1 MFLKKKDD
9 GIQTSAEV
17 IDRWELIKAQE
28 KKAKGEVGKDK
39 FFKNLPPRL
48 PALLFAYD
56 IYKRAKKH
64 GLAKMGN
71 WSQDN
76 IEDQGGDF
84 TEAKAGQKLF
94 EIVAIC
100 KENGIDPESAL
111 RQFSA
116 QQIDLLSKV
125 ETK

>member
-1 MFLKKKDD
+1 
-9 GIQTSAEV
+9 
-17 IDRWELIKAQE
+17 
-28 KKAKGEVGKDK
+28 
-39 FFKNLPPRL
+39 
-48 PALLFAYD
+48 
-56 IYKRAKKH
+56 
-64 GLAKMGN
+64 MGN

-76 IEDQGGDF
+76 IEDQSEDF

-100 KENGIDPESAL
+100 RENEIDPESAL

-116 QQIDLLSKV
+116 HQIDLLSKV